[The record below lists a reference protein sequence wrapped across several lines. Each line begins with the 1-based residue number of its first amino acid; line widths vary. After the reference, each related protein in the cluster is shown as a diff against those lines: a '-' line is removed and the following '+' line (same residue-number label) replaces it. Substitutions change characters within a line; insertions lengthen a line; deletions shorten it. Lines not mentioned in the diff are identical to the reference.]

1 LSKAGL
7 GGKTCPK
14 KEKQEQA
21 PALQMQLS
29 TISIIVQGMET
40 SRGSD
45 WAGEPVQ
52 SLANVPLSAG
62 QSRSE
67 MSAKREAGKE

>member
-1 LSKAGL
+1 
-7 GGKTCPK
+7 
-14 KEKQEQA
+14 
-21 PALQMQLS
+21 MQLS